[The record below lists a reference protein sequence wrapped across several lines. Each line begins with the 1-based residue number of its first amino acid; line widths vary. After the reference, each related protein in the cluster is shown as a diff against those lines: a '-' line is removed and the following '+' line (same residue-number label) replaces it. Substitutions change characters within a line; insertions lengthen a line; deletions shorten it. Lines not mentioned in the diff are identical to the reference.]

1 MSNCIKIVN
10 AMPQAD
16 QDALLTRLENYQAV
30 GMTPK
35 QAQLEAAKETLK
47 RLEGEVVQQSARELV
62 ETPAFKAWF
71 KDSKVVDENGKPLA
85 VYHGTKNAPS
95 EFTASR
101 IGSASTMFGDYEVE
115 RHGIFAA
122 EDPELADEYANQGE
136 RPTNQ
141 TVMPLYMAIN
151 NPLDTVDGQ
160 YTDVIWNGIEEA
172 AGALGSENPY
182 RTARFIGDLWG
193 RGELWKLFDAD
204 ENNDPA
210 WNIALF
216 KKAGYDGL
224 RILERSEGD
233 VENTAA
239 WVAFEPTQVKS
250 ATGNNGDF
258 DATNPNISKSQRS
271 PLGFYSALSEGI
283 AAMPTKQAMAGAWMS
298 QIKGLVN
305 KGAVKADEIE
315 WSGLEDWLKLQE
327 GKVSKEQITDFLDAN
342 GVQVQETVLG
352 EPEKSFD
359 IYRQERN
366 GRRGAYIMSYGTM
379 EDAQAYVD
387 DRDPDEGEFMIEEL
401 ADEDNPTGTKYE
413 QYTLPGGKNYREVLL
428 TLPDGKE
435 AKAKKRRYQE
445 IADEMANT
453 TPERYAELREERAEM
468 SKTGV
473 QQYNSPHWDQANV
486 LAHLRV
492 DDRTDADGAQVLM
505 VQEIQSDW
513 GQDGKKKGFGA
524 AEPVLKPGYT
534 MRQMEDNRWRV
545 EQEGRSFPILL
556 NDTRE
561 GALQAAV
568 NMAAATVTQGP
579 PVAPFVGKT
588 DGWLNL
594 ALKRVIIMAVEG
606 GYDKVAFVNG
616 EQSAKRYSL
625 SKQVDTVSWEPTTQ
639 DGAAKNVELKL
650 PDQNPIRL
658 RVDGDGAVLA
668 ANGPGF
674 AQFEGKQLDD
684 IIGKDLAKKIM
695 SETSNGSL
703 AGAGLDIGGEGMKAF
718 YNSIVPNATKAL
730 LKKLG
735 GGQMESV
742 VFSDAAFASKDSA
755 ADDKLLD
762 DLGVKVEGKRPAGQ
776 PGFSITPA
784 MREKVSAGVPLFSK
798 RDTEAAEAAG
808 FDTSKVWF
816 HGTTAKDFKAF
827 RQGKGGVNELGPGIY
842 FTDKPMYA
850 EAWMGRQDMG
860 GRMIPAYLK
869 KGDIFDLGARRDLTA
884 LAKRL
889 KAMNPVTDAERQAKQ
904 IRATKRV
911 TEWTPEESRIIN
923 DASMDLWRTWL
934 LESDAD
940 LAKQIGR
947 GDLNVWLARAGYIGA
962 KNDNSQIPGQV
973 VIFDARN
980 IRSPWAKFNPKKVD
994 SANILHSIRGASG
1007 VDQPDVLIGSPL
1019 GAAQNH
1025 PDYAAAKGGD
1035 IQAAL
1040 RLAKSLVN
1048 QELIAKVKDLIGD
1061 ARPVITPVIAVE
1073 ASGRNKIPRAAA
1085 ELLAARLGLDTA
1097 TSIGQRNSPK
1107 RTGMDGIDRLFAS
1120 PVFDGEVVAG
1130 QDYLLLDDTITQGGT
1145 FAALASHIQ
1154 AAGGRVLGSVALTGK
1169 QYSATLKPTAATLQK
1184 LREKFSD
1191 IEPEFRAIT
1200 GYGFDALTESEARY
1214 IANYKPADSLRV
1226 RVLAEGRRTRQFVDS
1241 PAADRVS
1248 KSTRQTDTEEFK
1260 TWSQGL
1266 DLVESGEEYAGGPA
1280 VFTVYH
1286 GTTHSGIAEFKR
1298 VGVSEGF
1305 LGKGPYFTTDP
1316 EDASENYA
1324 GIGPDLTGRIERE
1337 KENLY
1342 DNDDPQSQAD
1352 LLRNYFESEPGEL
1365 PFYIKANEP
1374 AFNADNWEDSQDA
1387 IEMLWERFAE
1397 PAASWSATNAVK
1409 GDTDGLMMKAYVR
1422 MSNPADTTGNSPD
1435 LTYELTQDDDGNVTD
1450 ENGTAVDWVMAAR
1463 EVGERYGIGNS
1474 MEEHI
1479 DDVLSEGGDVSMKTV
1494 FDSVRKR
1501 LNEAYDDQGELLSAG
1516 AIFSE
1521 IAEEA
1526 GYDGVI
1532 MDAGLH
1538 FGPGKGFGGVKLL
1551 GMKGVKDGTLHMVPF
1566 SATQVKSATGNSG
1579 AFDPANPDIRKS
1591 IRPEASRFDDMVY
1604 KMQNKM
1610 IDTKRVIESI
1620 TATVGQIADDLNVYL
1635 QEELF
1640 HGRAAKRVAD
1650 FGKEELKPLM
1660 EQIGRDGYTIADVE
1674 EYLQAR
1680 HAPEANQVIAQRN
1693 PNDPGLQDGGSGMT
1707 NATAAAYMASLS
1719 ATDAQKLAGIATQVD
1734 AIIKQTR
1741 QLYVD
1746 YNLES
1751 QDTVDAWERMFQNYI
1766 PLQREDKEGRMGI
1779 GQGFSVKGKETKGRT
1794 GSTRKVVDVLANIAL
1809 QREKLIVRGEKN
1821 RVATALVGL
1830 ATANPDPDL
1839 WSVGPPPST
1848 RVYDPKTNTVV
1859 DRVDPMYKSRDNVL
1873 VAKVP
1878 VNGVIK
1884 EMAVVFNETD
1894 PRALRMVTAL
1904 KNLDAANL
1912 EGLLGVSAKIT
1923 RYFSAVNT
1931 QYNPVFG
1938 VVNLIRDVQ
1947 GAMINLGETPLAGQ
1961 RARIAKD
1968 TMSALAGI
1976 YADMR
1981 AERNGTVGTSAWA
1994 QEFEEFE
2001 LEGGQTGFR
2010 DLFKTSSDRAE
2021 ALQKILTP
2029 DAWMNSKLGKI
2040 FTVNGKLKVPMSEA
2054 RKGAGWIF
2062 DWLSDYNGAME
2073 NAVRLAAY
2081 KAGKDQGMSKQQA
2094 ASLAKNLTVNFNR
2107 KGQAGQQAG
2116 AYYAFFNAA
2125 MQGTARMG
2133 QTLFTMQPGK
2143 PKTIR
2148 LSSTGKKV
2156 VYGGILLGATQA
2168 LLLAAAG
2175 FGDDDPP
2182 EFLRERALI
2191 IPVGG
2196 KNYVSIPMPLGFH
2209 VIPGIGRHAAEFALS
2224 GFEKPQKRIVSMIG
2238 MFMDAFNPIGNA
2250 GLSMQTVMPTAFD
2263 PFAALMEN
2271 KDWTGKP
2278 IARTSSNK
2286 AIPGHTQ
2293 FKDTATAPAKWLA
2306 EAINLI
2312 TGGNDYV
2319 AGVLSPT
2326 PDQIDYLFGQVT
2338 GGVGREL
2345 SKVEQ
2350 TVKAVVTGEEL
2361 PTFKIPLAGRFFGN
2375 ADSQASQASAFYD
2388 NVNKLNELE
2397 TEVKGMQKDGKAA
2410 EAALILRG
2418 RPDAYLIA
2426 RANVAE
2432 RQVQRLRRE
2441 KRELIKKGAERSA
2454 IKAKEAQITE
2464 TMKRLNAAMAQ

>member
-47 RLEGEVVQQSARELV
+47 RLEGEMPVVQQ
-62 ETPAFKAWF
+62 
-71 KDSKVVDENGKPLA
+71 
-85 VYHGTKNAPS
+85 
-95 EFTASR
+95 
-101 IGSASTMFGDYEVE
+101 
-115 RHGIFAA
+115 
-122 EDPELADEYANQGE
+122 
-136 RPTNQ
+136 
-141 TVMPLYMAIN
+141 
-151 NPLDTVDGQ
+151 
-160 YTDVIWNGIEEA
+160 
-172 AGALGSENPY
+172 
-182 RTARFIGDLWG
+182 
-193 RGELWKLFDAD
+193 
-204 ENNDPA
+204 
-210 WNIALF
+210 
-216 KKAGYDGL
+216 
-224 RILERSEGD
+224 
-233 VENTAA
+233 
-239 WVAFEPTQVKS
+239 
-250 ATGNNGDF
+250 
-258 DATNPNISKSQRS
+258 SQRS

-283 AAMPTKQAMAGAWMS
+283 ESIATKQQPAGGWMA
-298 QIKGLVN
+298 QIKGLMN
-305 KGAVKADEIE
+305 KGAVKQDEVE
-315 WSGLEDWLKLQE
+315 WSGLVDWLALQE
-327 GKVSKEQITDFLDAN
+327 GKITKQQIADFLDAN

-352 EPEKSFD
+352 APEKSFD
-359 IYRQERN
+359 IYRE
-366 GRRGAYIMSYGTM
+366 GRGVWKGAYIMSYGTR
-379 EDAQAYVD
+379 EDAQAWVD
-387 DRDPDEGEFMIEEL
+387 DHADEGDFVIEEQDD
-401 ADEDNPTGTKYE
+401 ADSPTGTKYE
-413 QYTLPGGKNYREVLL
+413 QYTLPGGDNYREVLL
-428 TLPDGKE
+428 TLPDRNE
-435 AKAKKRRYQE
+435 AARTKRFGE
-445 IADEMANT
+445 IADEMDVTKDRA
-453 TPERYAELREERAEM
+453 RYEELRNERTALAEQRG
-468 SKTGV
+468 S
-473 QQYNSPHWDQANV
+473 QYTSAHWDQKNV

-492 DDRTDADGAQVLM
+492 DDRTDADGKRVLF
-505 VQEIQSDW
+505 VEEVQSDW
-513 GQDGKKKGFGA
+513 GQDGKKNGFAGPDEYVVRNEMTGKEVA
-524 AEPVLKPGYT
+524 RFQT
-534 MRQMEDNRWRV
+534 
-545 EQEGRSFPILL
+545 EQEAKDRI
-556 NDTRE
+556 E
-561 GALQAAV
+561 GKSALSYGKV
-568 NMAAATVTQGP
+568 KNTGLP
-579 PVAPFVGKT
+579 LAPFVTKT

-594 ALKRVIIMAVEG
+594 ALKRVITMAVQG

-616 EQSAKRYSL
+616 EQSAERYSL
-625 SKQVDTVSWEPTTQ
+625 GGQIDTLLFDPGDGKVIGRKNGGNVVTKSVNNTGELPDIVGKEITERLLASPKNGYGMHELSGVD
-639 DGAAKNVELKL
+639 LKL
-650 PDQNPIRL
+650 
-658 RVDGDGAVLA
+658 
-668 ANGPGF
+668 
-674 AQFEGKQLDD
+674 
-684 IIGKDLAKKIM
+684 
-695 SETSNGSL
+695 
-703 AGAGLDIGGEGMKAF
+703 GGEGMKTF

-735 GGQMESV
+735 GGQMEAVSMGRHHYV
-742 VFSDAAFASKDSA
+742 KEQANGWYVMRRHIKGAEVRIQYGGSKEKAEAIAA
-755 ADDKLLD
+755 KLNAVDEKIL
-762 DLGVKVEGKRPAGQ
+762 PSQ
-776 PGFSITPA
+776 PGFTITPA
-784 MREKVSAGVPLFSK
+784 MREKVSAGLPLFSK

-808 FDTSKVWF
+808 FDTSKVWY
-816 HGTTAKDFKAF
+816 HGTSAKDFKSF
-827 RQGKGGVNELGPGIY
+827 RYGKDGVDELGPGIY
-842 FTDKPMYA
+842 FTSDPWYA
-850 EAWMGRQDMG
+850 EAWAGRSLQTG
-860 GRMIPAYLK
+860 GRIIPAYLK
-869 KGDIFDLGARRDLTA
+869 QGDIFDLSVMRMAYSGVRSEQRSKVWEP
-884 LAKRL
+884 LAQRILDRHDGNYAGWTDVNELADRIKDIG
-889 KAMNPVTDAERQAKQ
+889 KQQMNEV
-904 IRATKRV
+904 
-911 TEWTPEESRIIN
+911 
-923 DASMDLWRTWL
+923 LYL
-934 LESDAD
+934 
-940 LAKQIGR
+940 
-947 GDLNVWLARAGYIGA
+947 AGYVGA
-962 KNDNSQIPGQV
+962 ENKYSQIPGQV
-973 VIFDARN
+973 VVFNARN
-980 IRSPWAKFNPKKVD
+980 IRSPWAKFNPKKAD
-994 SANILHSIRGASG
+994 SANILHS
-1007 VDQPDVLIGSPL
+1007 
-1019 GAAQNH
+1019 
-1025 PDYAAAKGGD
+1025 
-1035 IQAAL
+1035 
-1040 RLAKSLVN
+1040 
-1048 QELIAKVKDLIGD
+1048 
-1061 ARPVITPVIAVE
+1061 
-1073 ASGRNKIPRAAA
+1073 
-1085 ELLAARLGLDTA
+1085 
-1097 TSIGQRNSPK
+1097 K
-1107 RTGMDGIDRLFAS
+1107 RD
-1120 PVFDGEVVAG
+1120 
-1130 QDYLLLDDTITQGGT
+1130 
-1145 FAALASHIQ
+1145 
-1154 AAGGRVLGSVALTGK
+1154 
-1169 QYSATLKPTAATLQK
+1169 
-1184 LREKFSD
+1184 
-1191 IEPEFRAIT
+1191 
-1200 GYGFDALTESEARY
+1200 
-1214 IANYKPADSLRV
+1214 
-1226 RVLAEGRRTRQFVDS
+1226 
-1241 PAADRVS
+1241 
-1248 KSTRQTDTEEFK
+1248 QTDTEEFK

-1266 DLVESGEEYAGGPA
+1266 DLVEAGEEYAGGPA

-1286 GTTHSGIAEFKR
+1286 GTTHSGITEFKR
-1298 VGVSEGF
+1298 EGLSEGF

-1324 GIGPDLTGRIERE
+1324 GIGPDLTSRIERE
-1337 KENLY
+1337 KESLY
-1342 DNDDPQSQAD
+1342 DIDDPQSQAD
-1352 LLRNYFESEPGEL
+1352 LLRDYFETEPGEL

-1374 AFNADNWEDSQDA
+1374 GFNADNWEDSQDA
-1387 IEMLWERFAE
+1387 IGMLWERFAE

-1409 GDTDGLMMKAYVR
+1409 GDTDGLMMRAYVR

-1538 FGPGKGFGGVKLL
+1538 FGPRKGFGGVKLL

-1591 IRPEASRFDDMVY
+1591 IRSEASRFDDMVY

-1610 IDTKRVIESI
+1610 VDTLRVVEAIKS
-1620 TATVGQIADDLNVYL
+1620 TVGQIADDLNVYL

-1719 ATDAQKLAGIATQVD
+1719 ATDAQKLAGIAAKVD

-1994 QEFEEFE
+1994 QLFEEFE

-2010 DLFKTSSDRAE
+2010 DLFKTSADRAE

-2029 DAWMNSKLGKI
+2029 DAWMNSRLGKI
-2040 FTVNGKLKVPMSEA
+2040 FTANGKLKVPMSEA

-2073 NAVRLAAY
+2073 NAVRLSAY
-2081 KAGKDQGMSKQQA
+2081 KAAKDQGMSQQQA

-2116 AYYAFFNAA
+2116 ALYAFFNAA
-2125 MQGTARMG
+2125 MQGTARIG

-2156 VYGGILLGATQA
+2156 VYGGILLGTVQA
-2168 LLLAAAG
+2168 LALAAAG

-2196 KNYVSIPMPLGFH
+2196 KHYVSIPMPLGFH
-2209 VIPGIGRHAAEFALS
+2209 VIPGVGRHAAEFALS
-2224 GFEKPQKRIVSMIG
+2224 GFEKPQKRIMSMIG

-2250 GLSMQTVMPTAFD
+2250 GLSMQTVMPTALD
-2263 PFAALMEN
+2263 PFAALLEN

-2306 EAINLI
+2306 EAINWV

-2319 AGVLSPT
+2319 AGVMSPT

-2350 TVKAVVTGEEL
+2350 TVKSVVTGEEL
-2361 PTFKIPLAGRFFGN
+2361 PTFKMPLVGRFFGN

-2410 EAALILRG
+2410 EAAELIRS